1 MTKPEPRPL
10 KNLPRWAQYEIT
22 NLRDEVSSLKDDLQV
37 AACQKETKT
46 YVASYDLDRKAQTF
60 LPDDSRV
67 RFEFGPHHIDLS
79 RKEGRLAVHGSDFF
93 TIEPHSCNLI
103 FIIPRDIP

>member
-1 MTKPEPRPL
+1 MTKPRKIES
-10 KNLPRWAQYEIT
+10 LPKWAQTEIV
-22 NLRDEVSSLKDDLQV
+22 NLRATVSRLRDDLQT
-37 AACQKETKT
+37 AACQKETRT
-46 YVASYDLDRKAQTF
+46 YVATYELDRKAQTF
-60 LPDDSRV
+60 LPDHSKV
-67 RFEFGPHHIDLS
+67 RFEFGPHYIELY